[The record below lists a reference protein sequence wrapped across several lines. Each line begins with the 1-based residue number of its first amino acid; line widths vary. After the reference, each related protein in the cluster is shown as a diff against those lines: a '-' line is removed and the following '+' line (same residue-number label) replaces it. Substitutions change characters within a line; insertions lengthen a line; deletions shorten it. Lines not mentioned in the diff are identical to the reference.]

1 MGRNGNR
8 RRSAFYHITVQ
19 GELDA
24 AWQEWFSGMA
34 IAIDQNKDGMVTT
47 LKGSVADQ
55 AALRG
60 ILNKLW
66 DLNLTVISVKRDVSS
81 AM

>member
-8 RRSAFYHITVQ
+8 RRSAIYHITVQ
-19 GELDA
+19 GELDV

-34 IAIDQNKDGMVTT
+34 ITTDHNKDGVVTT
-47 LKGSVADQ
+47 LEGSVADQ

-66 DLNLTVISVKRDVSS
+66 DLNLTVISVRRDR
-81 AM
+81 

>member
-8 RRSAFYHITVQ
+8 RRSAMYHIVVQ
-19 GELDA
+19 GALDV

-34 IAIDQNKDGMVTT
+34 ITIDQDKDGVVTT
-47 LKGSVADQ
+47 LQGLVADQ

-66 DLNLTVISVKRDVSS
+66 DLNLTVISVKRDV
-81 AM
+81 

>member
-8 RRSAFYHITVQ
+8 RRSAIYHITVQ
-19 GELDA
+19 GALDT

-34 IAIDQNKDGMVTT
+34 ITIDQDTDGVLTT
-47 LKGSVADQ
+47 LKGPVADQ

-66 DLNLTVISVKRDVSS
+66 DLNLTVISVRRE
-81 AM
+81 A

>member
-8 RRSAFYHITVQ
+8 RRSAFYHSVVQ
-19 GELDA
+19 GALDV

-34 IAIDQNKDGMVTT
+34 ITTDQNKDGVVTT
-47 LKGSVADQ
+47 LQGLVADQ

-66 DLNLTVISVKRDVSS
+66 DLNLTVISVSRDV
-81 AM
+81 

>member
-1 MGRNGNR
+1 MVRDEDR
-8 RRSAFYHITVQ
+8 RQSAFYHIAVQ
-19 GELDA
+19 GALDV

-34 IAIDQNKDGMVTT
+34 IAIDQDKDGVVTT
-47 LKGSVADQ
+47 LKGLVADQ

-66 DLNLTVISVKRDVSS
+66 DLNLTVISVRRDV
-81 AM
+81 